1 MSYCYRCELCIY
13 KSLTSVSDEVVFLW
27 CEAKNTANIFASSIM
42 ELILVVI
49 FCLSFSVV
57 RMRQYSLGL
66 WGKVGG
72 LLHRSRENAAF
83 SAIIPEFCSVSRGV
97 LQRLTSPKNKKKG
110 LPFSPPFCCLKVP
123 CGIMQTPPL
132 SKR

>member
-1 MSYCYRCELCIY
+1 MSYGYRCELCIY

-57 RMRQYSLGL
+57 RMRQYSLSFVVKSGDYCTEVVKMPL
-66 WGKVGG
+66 
-72 LLHRSRENAAF
+72 F
-83 SAIIPEFCSVSRGV
+83 
-97 LQRLTSPKNKKKG
+97 LQ
-110 LPFSPPFCCLKVP
+110 
-123 CGIMQTPPL
+123 
-132 SKR
+132 